1 MKNKKLVLYVAL
13 AVSLGACGNDNE
25 SESSPVPDGRTAL
38 TVQGKIRVKST
49 SESRAIDTDWG
60 YNDKIGVFM
69 VYSGNGAGLTQENI
83 CGGADNKCYVT
94 TRGDGNFKPDG
105 TETEGDNTNIIYF
118 PVAGAVDFYAY
129 YPFVSSLT
137 DYTYPL
143 DVTVQSS
150 QEAIDFMYA
159 GKVEGCTKDNPKVGF
174 NFVHKLSKLVLE
186 ISPGDGLNTADLKNL
201 DVTVGNQPI
210 KATFNLSN
218 GTLMCGADKS
228 DITLF
233 TTESGTLS
241 EAILL
246 PNSAK
251 SRVLTF
257 DLNNGNDEPFT
268 WTMDKALDAGS
279 KYTYE
284 VRLHRTKVEITSAS
298 ITGWTPENGGAVDAH

>member
-69 VYSGNGAGLTQENI
+69 VYSGNGAGLTQENV

-129 YPFVSSLT
+129 YPFVSPLT

-159 GKVEGCTKDNPKVGF
+159 GKVE
-174 NFVHKLSKLVLE
+174 
-186 ISPGDGLNTADLKNL
+186 
-201 DVTVGNQPI
+201 
-210 KATFNLSN
+210 
-218 GTLMCGADKS
+218 
-228 DITLF
+228 
-233 TTESGTLS
+233 
-241 EAILL
+241 
-246 PNSAK
+246 
-251 SRVLTF
+251 
-257 DLNNGNDEPFT
+257 
-268 WTMDKALDAGS
+268 
-279 KYTYE
+279 
-284 VRLHRTKVEITSAS
+284 
-298 ITGWTPENGGAVDAH
+298 

>member
-1 MKNKKLVLYVAL
+1 M
-13 AVSLGACGNDNE
+13 
-25 SESSPVPDGRTAL
+25 
-38 TVQGKIRVKST
+38 
-49 SESRAIDTDWG
+49 
-60 YNDKIGVFM
+60 
-69 VYSGNGAGLTQENI
+69 
-83 CGGADNKCYVT
+83 
-94 TRGDGNFKPDG
+94 
-105 TETEGDNTNIIYF
+105 
-118 PVAGAVDFYAY
+118 DFYAY
-129 YPFVSSLT
+129 YPFVFPLT

-150 QEAIDFMYA
+150 QEAVDFMYA

-186 ISPGDGLNTADLKNL
+186 ISPGDGLNTADLRNL
-201 DVTVGNQPI
+201 GVTVGNQPI

-246 PNSAK
+246 PNSVK

-298 ITGWTPENGGAVDAH
+298 ITGWTPENGGAVDAAIFAGCDNGEMDNVANDGQVAIEVLAGIEGAKTRMVDTKWETRDKMGIFGKSGKLEYSNRCYNWISGNTFEASSNIIYYGAEIGSFTAYYPYAENKGVIFK

>member
-1 MKNKKLVLYVAL
+1 MKNKKFVLYVAL
-13 AVSLGACGNDNE
+13 AASLGACSNDNE
-25 SESSPVPDGRTAL
+25 PQSSPVPDGRTAL
-38 TVQGKIRVKST
+38 TVQGEIGTKGASA
-49 SESRAIDTDWG
+49 SRAIDTDWG

-94 TRGDGNFKPDG
+94 TGGDGNFKPDG
-105 TETEGDNTNIIYF
+105 AETEGDNTNIIYF
-118 PVAGAVDFYAY
+118 PVVGAVDFYAY
-129 YPFVSSLT
+129 YPFISPLT

-143 DVTVQSS
+143 NVTVQSS

-159 GKVEGCTKDNPKVGF
+159 GKVEGCTKENPKVGF
-174 NFVHKLSKLVLE
+174 KFVHKLSKLVLV

-201 DVTVGNQPI
+201 SITVGDQPI

-218 GTLMCGADKS
+218 GTLACGADKS
-228 DITLF
+228 DVTLLI
-233 TTESGTLS
+233 TESGTLS

-246 PNSAK
+246 PDAAK

-268 WTMDKALDAGS
+268 WTMDKTLDAGS
-279 KYTYE
+279 KYMYE
-284 VRLHRTKVEITSAS
+284 VKLHRTRAEIIGATINDWTKV
-298 ITGWTPENGGAVDAH
+298 NGGEVDAQ